1 MLLQSKA
8 AEFLKS
14 YRDSG
19 ADDIPVGPVDRLPTS
34 LSLACGE
41 EIPAADLELWLEQ
54 LAVDPWA
61 RGLVW
66 RDEPQPNRLQEFSVV
81 VIGAGGG
88 GLGAAVYL
96 ERAGVPYVVIE
107 KNAGV
112 GGTWFEN
119 RYPGARVDTP
129 SRAYTHTFGAGF
141 EYPNPFCAQSENEKY
156 FNWIADEFGVRGN
169 IEFETE
175 VKSVIWDEDA
185 KVWEITAVGPD
196 GPRNWRANAVIS
208 GVGFLARPNLPNIEG
223 LAAFEGPAVPHRPM
237 AERSGPHRQ
246 ARRGDRQRVHQ
257 LPDDPGARRDGGPHL
272 SLPTHPQLVLRCPRL
287 SVAVPAASELAGSE
301 PPVLQELRPV
311 PDVLAVRPGEVGC
324 CLHCRPGVQGHACE
338 KRHEQAGS

>member
-1 MLLQSKA
+1 M
-8 AEFLKS
+8 
-14 YRDSG
+14 
-19 ADDIPVGPVDRLPTS
+19 
-34 LSLACGE
+34 
-41 EIPAADLELWLEQ
+41 EQ

-66 RDEPQPNRLQEFSVV
+66 REEPQPKRLQEFSVV

-107 KNAGV
+107 KNTGV

-156 FNWIADEFGVRGN
+156 FNWIADEFGVRDH

-175 VKSVIWDEDA
+175 VKSVIWDDDA
-185 KVWEITAVGPD
+185 KVWEITAVGPT
-196 GPRNWRANAVIS
+196 G
-208 GVGFLARPNLPNIEG
+208 
-223 LAAFEGPAVPHRPM
+223 
-237 AERSGPHRQ
+237 
-246 ARRGDRQRVHQ
+246 RGT
-257 LPDDPGARRDGGPHL
+257 GE
-272 SLPTHPQLVLRCPRL
+272 PTR
-287 SVAVPAASELAGSE
+287 
-301 PPVLQELRPV
+301 
-311 PDVLAVRPGEVGC
+311 
-324 CLHCRPGVQGHACE
+324 
-338 KRHEQAGS
+338 

>member
-1 MLLQSKA
+1 ASDAELLQSKA
-8 AEFLKS
+8 AELLKS
-14 YRDSG
+14 YRDTDAG
-19 ADDIPVGPVDRLPTS
+19 DIPIGPVDRLPTS

-41 EIPAADLELWLEQ
+41 EIPAADVELWLEQ
-54 LAVDPWA
+54 VALNPWA
-61 RGLVW
+61 RELVW
-66 RDEPQPNRLQEFSVV
+66 REQPQPNRLQEFSVV

-175 VKSVIWDEDA
+175 VKSMIWDEDA

-196 GPRNWRANAVIS
+196 GPRNWR
-208 GVGFLARPNLPNIEG
+208 
-223 LAAFEGPAVPHRPM
+223 
-237 AERSGPHRQ
+237 
-246 ARRGDRQRVHQ
+246 
-257 LPDDPGARRDGGPHL
+257 
-272 SLPTHPQLVLRCPRL
+272 
-287 SVAVPAASELAGSE
+287 
-301 PPVLQELRPV
+301 
-311 PDVLAVRPGEVGC
+311 
-324 CLHCRPGVQGHACE
+324 
-338 KRHEQAGS
+338 